1 MYFIGLQL
9 SLSPAPLNDIITGVL
24 SLLALA
30 IPVAAFGFFLNEWTD
45 IAEDTAAGKPNNA
58 VLLQPFFRTL
68 LLVIISIVLSV
79 VLWGY
84 SYPNIVR
91 WLVLA
96 QILAFILYSCHP
108 FRLKNSPVAAVL
120 LDAIYSG
127 TLFYIIALQLSIGSF
142 IWKYAMLITA
152 FGLFKGLRN
161 IIFHLV
167 TDKKFDTMAGKETM
181 AHIISE
187 QQANKTQEALW
198 LIESTF
204 LIVLSYYTTSTTF
217 IIVLLGF
224 IIILIK
230 RHFYADDFH
239 GNSHNK
245 LQWLGELNTLYELWL
260 PLAAIT
266 GVMWQKGI
274 IHLII
279 SWALLLFVFPYTRKV
294 FHELY
299 IALYNAYYFVSDLYF
314 VYTKPYFDIGKI
326 FRRIF
331 RR

>member
-9 SLSPAPLNDIITGVL
+9 SLSPAILGDIITGTS

-45 IAEDTAAGKPNNA
+45 ITEDTAAGKPNYA
-58 VLLQPFFRTL
+58 APLQPFARIL
-68 LLVIISIVLSV
+68 LFLAISIVLLV
-79 VLWGY
+79 ILWGY
-84 SYPNIVR
+84 PFPPVVR
-91 WLVLA
+91 LLVMVQVLA
-96 QILAFILYSCHP
+96 FALYSCHP

-142 IWKYAMLITA
+142 LWKYVLLISS

-167 TDKKFDTMAGKETM
+167 ADKKFDTKAGKETM

-187 QQANKTQEALW
+187 RQATKTQEALW
-198 LIESTF
+198 LIESSF
-204 LIVLSYYTTSTTF
+204 LIVLSYYTTTTTF

-230 RHFYADDFH
+230 RHFYSDDFQE
-239 GNSHNK
+239 NNHNK

-274 IHLII
+274 VHLVI

-314 VYTKPYFDIGKI
+314 VYTKPYFDIGKFI
-326 FRRIF
+326 RRIF